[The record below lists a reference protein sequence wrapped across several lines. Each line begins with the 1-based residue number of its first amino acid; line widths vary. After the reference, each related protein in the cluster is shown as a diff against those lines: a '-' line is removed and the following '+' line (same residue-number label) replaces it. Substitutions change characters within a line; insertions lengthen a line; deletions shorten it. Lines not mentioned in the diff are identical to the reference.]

1 MVAKSLSGRGPVANA
16 RRGAIGLHCNFQERP
31 KFEGVAS
38 GFQMTTVIGDKGPE
52 AGSPNL
58 KGTRILLVEDS
69 WQLGMALKSLL
80 RSFDADVDGPV
91 ATTKDAE
98 RLISEH
104 VPDAAIIDVNLRQGE
119 RSYGLI
125 DQLVGRGVP
134 VVVTSGYSDLPM
146 VSAKAHILAKP
157 ISEEKLIAILRTVTN
172 RS

>member
-1 MVAKSLSGRGPVANA
+1 
-16 RRGAIGLHCNFQERP
+16 
-31 KFEGVAS
+31 
-38 GFQMTTVIGDKGPE
+38 
-52 AGSPNL
+52 
-58 KGTRILLVEDS
+58 
-69 WQLGMALKSLL
+69 MALKSLL

-98 RLISEH
+98 TLISQH
-104 VPDAAIIDVNLRQGE
+104 APDAAIIDVNLRQGE

-146 VSAKAHILAKP
+146 VSAKAHILEKP
-157 ISEEKLIAILRTVTN
+157 ISEEKLIAILRSVTN

>member
-1 MVAKSLSGRGPVANA
+1 MSA
-16 RRGAIGLHCNFQERP
+16 
-31 KFEGVAS
+31 
-38 GFQMTTVIGDKGPE
+38 VIGNEGRE
-52 AGSPNL
+52 AGSPDL
-58 KGTRILLVEDS
+58 KGMRILLVEDS

-80 RSFDADVDGPV
+80 RSVDGPV

-98 RLISEH
+98 NLISQN

-146 VSAKAHILAKP
+146 VSAKAHILEKP
-157 ISEEKLIAILRTVTN
+157 ISEEKLIAILRSVTN